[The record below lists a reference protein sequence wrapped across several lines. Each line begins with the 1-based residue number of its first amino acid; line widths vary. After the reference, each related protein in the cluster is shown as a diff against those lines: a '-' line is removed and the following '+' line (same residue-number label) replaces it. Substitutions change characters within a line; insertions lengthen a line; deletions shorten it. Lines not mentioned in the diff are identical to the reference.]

1 LTLARVRWQLTA
13 WYVGVLFA
21 IICLAGGAAYL
32 VLADSLNAEVDS
44 SIRSSA
50 SNIAR
55 QINERGVQPSRGS
68 NASRSGDDDDDK
80 EDDDR
85 DDDDIEYFS
94 PAAGDVFYVVL
105 DSKGTILQNPL
116 NVDTHEAVDQTA
128 LQAALDK
135 GEVWRTLDGEDRTR
149 VLFLSVGDGPNAV
162 VVEVGRSL
170 ARHEEEWNELLRVLL
185 VTGGGGLLLA
195 AVGGFLLSGRALQ
208 PTRIAFERQRRFVA
222 DASHELRAPLTL
234 IRASAEAIES
244 GSGAR
249 LDEADRRSLATVL
262 AETDR
267 MSALVRDLLTLARF
281 EERVA
286 VSSRTNI
293 AAADLLAEAAHE
305 ARLLAKEKGLAID
318 TSVSPSL
325 TVYSDRQGLQQVL
338 RILVDNA
345 VRYTPEGGAITLG
358 ARDVDNCV
366 EFRVQDTGPGIPEQH
381 RQHIFERFYR
391 ADTARSRTEGGTGL
405 GLAIAREIVE
415 MLDGKIEVAGKSS
428 GAGTTI
434 VFWIPQ
440 RAGRAG
446 HPASSRSEPAAENE

>member
-1 LTLARVRWQLTA
+1 
-13 WYVGVLFA
+13 
-21 IICLAGGAAYL
+21 
-32 VLADSLNAEVDS
+32 
-44 SIRSSA
+44 
-50 SNIAR
+50 
-55 QINERGVQPSRGS
+55 
-68 NASRSGDDDDDK
+68 
-80 EDDDR
+80 
-85 DDDDIEYFS
+85 
-94 PAAGDVFYVVL
+94 
-105 DSKGTILQNPL
+105 
-116 NVDTHEAVDQTA
+116 
-128 LQAALDK
+128 
-135 GEVWRTLDGEDRTR
+135 
-149 VLFLSVGDGPNAV
+149 
-162 VVEVGRSL
+162 
-170 ARHEEEWNELLRVLL
+170 
-185 VTGGGGLLLA
+185 LLLA

-405 GLAIAREIVE
+405 GLAIAREIVD

-440 RAGRAG
+440 RTGRAG